1 MKFALLLFLLGL
13 GNTLKSQ
20 TIHKSSID
28 SLIRKAKNKKEKK
41 VIRDSFDT
49 QIKENLIGSWTTINS
64 ILHFK
69 ENNSIRIE
77 NKDSTSFERKYF
89 VKDGMVTIV
98 EESEP
103 WAKVNFKIKSF
114 YYVRSISP
122 HKIEWNYP
130 DRRMFSSAIRLTN

>member
-1 MKFALLLFLLGL
+1 MKFALLLFLLVL
-13 GNTLKSQ
+13 GHTLKSQ

-28 SLIRKAKNKKEKK
+28 SLIRKAKNNKEKK

-49 QIKENLIGSWTTINS
+49 QIKENLIGSWTTINC

-89 VKDGMVTIV
+89 VKDGMVTLV
-98 EESEP
+98 EESKP
-103 WAKVNFKIKSF
+103 WQK
-114 YYVRSISP
+114 
-122 HKIEWNYP
+122 
-130 DRRMFSSAIRLTN
+130 